1 MNTYIP
7 MQLHF
12 TVFHDLAD
20 DLYSIF
26 FSQCCFSA
34 TFKVQNLNLNSYF
47 LLNTKLLK

>member
-20 DLYSIF
+20 DLYSFF
-26 FSQCCFSA
+26 FSVLFFGHIQSSKLESEFIL
-34 TFKVQNLNLNSYF
+34 F
-47 LLNTKLLK
+47 LNTKLLK

>member
-26 FSQCCFSA
+26 FSSVLFFGHIQSSKLESEFILF
-34 TFKVQNLNLNSYF
+34 FKHKAS
-47 LLNTKLLK
+47 